1 MKYTHLL
8 FDLDNTLMDFD
19 KSERVAFFETMGRLS
34 IEADEAVFSS
44 YKQIN
49 SALWKRLEQGTI
61 DKNIIE
67 KIRFNKFFEHCNIE
81 QPTQDAGEIY
91 HECLAKYS
99 FVIDG
104 AEQLLQNL
112 SSHAKIVIVTNGI
125 KSIQTPRLANS
136 GLNKY
141 FSNIFISEEI
151 GFNKPDK
158 RFFDVVF
165 DEIGKEH
172 KKSSIVIGDSLSSD
186 MKGAHNSGLD
196 SCFYNPKKIENSEKV
211 PVTFEIDKLEQL
223 YKVLGL
229 EI

>member
-19 KSERVAFFETMGRLS
+19 KSERAAFFETMERLS
-34 IEADEAVFSS
+34 IGADETVFSN
-44 YKQIN
+44 YKKIN
-49 SALWKRLEQGTI
+49 SALWKRLEEGTI
-61 DKNIIE
+61 DKNVIE
-67 KIRFNKFFEHCNIE
+67 KIRFNKFFDYCNIE
-81 QPTQDAGEIY
+81 QPKQDAGEIY

-99 FVIDG
+99 FVIEG
-104 AEQLLQNL
+104 AKQLLQKL
-112 SSHAKIVIVTNGI
+112 LGHAKIVIVTNGI

-136 GLNKY
+136 GLNRY
-141 FSNIFISEEI
+141 FSNVFISEEV

-165 DEIGKEH
+165 DEIGNEY

-196 SCFYNPKKIENSEKV
+196 SCFYNPKKIENSEKI
-211 PVTFEIDKLEQL
+211 PVTYEIEKLEQL
-223 YKVLGL
+223 YGVLGL
-229 EI
+229 EL